1 MKRLLLIL
9 TLASFPAS
17 APACP
22 MCKDSIAN
30 KEGTTDLKDAYSAS
44 GQNISAGMNYSVY
57 AMLGVLF
64 GTIGLVST
72 VIVRGIRSSDRA
84 ARQRERDG
92 HEDR

>member
-9 TLASFPAS
+9 TLAVSTTSAS
-17 APACP
+17 ACP

-30 KEGTTDLKDAYSAS
+30 KEGATDLRDAYSAN

-72 VIVRGIRSSDRA
+72 IIVRGIRSSDRA
-84 ARQRERDG
+84 AKRRERD
-92 HEDR
+92 ER